1 MRGSRGRQLDVSFQ
15 HEQSHLVATV
25 CGEWEPTA
33 ITEVLTLIRDKAQ
46 QTASSRI
53 LIDAFNLRPPSIEFY
68 RFLAGQD
75 LAVLF
80 PFSLKV
86 AVLGRAEQITKFGE
100 NVAVNRGARVLVCSE
115 KTEALRWLL
124 EGLPTQATSNDKA

>member
-1 MRGSRGRQLDVSFQ
+1 MMFRQ
-15 HEQSHLVATV
+15 EHLVREGT
-25 CGEWEPTA
+25 
-33 ITEVLTLIRDKAQ
+33 
-46 QTASSRI
+46 
-53 LIDAFNLRPPSIEFY
+53 RPEA
-68 RFLAGQD
+68 RLAGSS
-75 LAVLF
+75 ALF